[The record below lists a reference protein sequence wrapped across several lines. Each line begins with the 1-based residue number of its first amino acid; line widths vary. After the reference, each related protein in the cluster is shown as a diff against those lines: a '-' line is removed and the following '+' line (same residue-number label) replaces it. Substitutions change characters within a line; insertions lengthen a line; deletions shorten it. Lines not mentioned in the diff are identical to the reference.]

1 MALKAQPSQGLRTY
15 RKSPSASLRI
25 TPVTVP
31 LGSRENC
38 QTPSSE
44 SNRVSDW
51 GTNWQ
56 DARVQTAVHLGKS
69 NRSAGKAGRPFAKL
83 IRPCV
88 RCQSGGTY
96 LHAFIHPANE
106 VRHVA
111 LIFADIFRHLCI
123 REVVD
128 RQ

>member
-51 GTNWQ
+51 GTI
-56 DARVQTAVHLGKS
+56 GKTPEYK
-69 NRSAGKAGRPFAKL
+69 RPFTSAKVTGRPGKPGGPSRNSYVPAYVAKVAGL
-83 IRPCV
+83 TFTP
-88 RCQSGGTY
+88 S
-96 LHAFIHPANE
+96 FILPT
-106 VRHVA
+106 R
-111 LIFADIFRHLCI
+111 
-123 REVVD
+123 
-128 RQ
+128 